1 MPSNFNYEEFIAK
14 DSKEVFELISNFEDY
29 KNFIPGCTDSE
40 ILSRT
45 EDYDIGR
52 LNFNF
57 FNKDYLIESRNSKMP
72 TELNIKQL
80 KGPFNSLDASWKVV
94 EKDLGCLVIFS
105 VEFNAPILLR
115 PFMQQS
121 LIDTFASK
129 FISAFLKKVS

>member
-57 FNKDYLIESRNSKMP
+57 FNKDYFIESKNSKMP
-72 TELNIKQL
+72 TGLNIKQL

-94 EKDLGCLVIFS
+94 KKDLGCLVIFS

-129 FISAFLKKVS
+129 LISAFLKKVS

>member
-29 KNFIPGCTDSE
+29 KNFLPGCTDSE

-57 FNKDYLIESRNSKMP
+57 INKDYFIESRNSKMP

>member
-1 MPSNFNYEEFIAK
+1 MTRVTASSFHHYNEPVTTLKTGNYCK
-14 DSKEVFELISNFEDY
+14 
-29 KNFIPGCTDSE
+29 KNITF
-40 ILSRT
+40 
-45 EDYDIGR
+45 
-52 LNFNF
+52 
-57 FNKDYLIESRNSKMP
+57 SRNVFLSNHQGKYKSFR
-72 TELNIKQL
+72 LNIKQL

>member
-14 DSKEVFELISNFEDY
+14 DSKEVFKLISNFEDY
-29 KNFIPGCTDSE
+29 KNFLPGCTDSE

-57 FNKDYLIESRNSKMP
+57 FNKDYFIESRNSKMP

>member
-29 KNFIPGCTDSE
+29 KNFLPGCTDSE

-45 EDYDIGR
+45 KDYDIGR

-57 FNKDYLIESRNSKMP
+57 LNKDYFIESRNSKMP

-94 EKDLGCLVIFS
+94 EKDLGCLM
-105 VEFNAPILLR
+105 LL
-115 PFMQQS
+115 
-121 LIDTFASK
+121 
-129 FISAFLKKVS
+129 

>member
-45 EDYDIGR
+45 KDYDIGR

-57 FNKDYLIESRNSKMP
+57 FNKDYFIESRNSKMP

>member
-29 KNFIPGCTDSE
+29 KNFLPGCTDSE

-57 FNKDYLIESRNSKMP
+57 FNKDYFIESRNSKML

>member
-1 MPSNFNYEEFIAK
+1 MPSNFYYEEFIAK
-14 DSKEVFELISNFEDY
+14 DSNEVFELISNFEDY

-57 FNKDYLIESRNSKMP
+57 FNKDYFIESKNYKIP
-72 TELNIKQL
+72 TGLNIKQL

-94 EKDLGCLVIFS
+94 KKDLGCLVIFS

-129 FISAFLKKVS
+129 LISAFLKKVS

>member
-57 FNKDYLIESRNSKMP
+57 FNKDYFIESRNSKMP

>member
-14 DSKEVFELISNFEDY
+14 DSKEVFELIPNFEDY
-29 KNFIPGCTDSE
+29 KNFLPGCTDSE

-45 EDYDIGR
+45 KDYDIGR

-57 FNKDYLIESRNSKMP
+57 FNKDYFIESRNSKMP

>member
-14 DSKEVFELISNFEDY
+14 DSKEVFKLISNFEDY
-29 KNFIPGCTDSE
+29 KNFLPGCTDSE

-45 EDYDIGR
+45 KDYDIGR

-57 FNKDYLIESRNSKMP
+57 FNKDYFIESRNSKMP

>member
-14 DSKEVFELISNFEDY
+14 DSKEVFELISNFEEY
-29 KNFIPGCTDSE
+29 KNFLPGCTDSE

-57 FNKDYLIESRNSKMP
+57 FNKDYFIESRNSKMP

-105 VEFNAPILLR
+105 VEFNAPVLLR

>member
-14 DSKEVFELISNFEDY
+14 DSKKVFELISNFEDY
-29 KNFIPGCTDSE
+29 KNFLPGCTDSE

-57 FNKDYLIESRNSKMP
+57 FNKDYFIESRNSKMP

>member
-57 FNKDYLIESRNSKMP
+57 FNKDYFIESKNSKMP
-72 TELNIKQL
+72 TGLNIKQL

-94 EKDLGCLVIFS
+94 KKDLGCLVIFS

>member
-29 KNFIPGCTDSE
+29 KNFLPGGTDSE

-57 FNKDYLIESRNSKMP
+57 FNKDYFIESRNSKMP

>member
-29 KNFIPGCTDSE
+29 KNFLPGCTDSE

-57 FNKDYLIESRNSKMP
+57 FNKDYFIESRNSKMP

>member
-29 KNFIPGCTDSE
+29 KNFLPGCTDSE

-45 EDYDIGR
+45 KDYDIGR
-52 LNFNF
+52 LNYNF
-57 FNKDYLIESRNSKMP
+57 FNKDYFIESRNSKMP

>member
-29 KNFIPGCTDSE
+29 KNFLPGCTDSE

-45 EDYDIGR
+45 EGYDIGR

-57 FNKDYLIESRNSKMP
+57 FNKDYFIESRNSKMP

-129 FISAFLKKVS
+129 FISHFLKKVS

>member
-57 FNKDYLIESRNSKMP
+57 FNKDYFIESKNSKMP
-72 TELNIKQL
+72 TGLNIKQL

-129 FISAFLKKVS
+129 LISAFLKKVS

>member
-14 DSKEVFELISNFEDY
+14 DSKKVFELISNFEDY
-29 KNFIPGCTDSE
+29 KNFLPGCTDSE

-45 EDYDIGR
+45 ENYDIGR

-57 FNKDYLIESRNSKMP
+57 FNKDYFIESRNSKMP

>member
-1 MPSNFNYEEFIAK
+1 MPSNFYYEEFIAK
-14 DSKEVFELISNFEDY
+14 DSNEVFELISNFEDY

-57 FNKDYLIESRNSKMP
+57 FNKDYFIESRNSKMP

-80 KGPFNSLDASWKVV
+80 KGPFNSLDASWKVI

>member
-29 KNFIPGCTDSE
+29 KNFLPGCTDSE

-57 FNKDYLIESRNSKMP
+57 FNKDYFIESRNSKMP

-121 LIDTFASK
+121 LIYTFASK

>member
-29 KNFIPGCTDSE
+29 KNFLPGCTDSE

-45 EDYDIGR
+45 EGYDIGR

-57 FNKDYLIESRNSKMP
+57 FNKDYFIESRNSKMP

-115 PFMQQS
+115 PSMQQS

>member
-29 KNFIPGCTDSE
+29 KNFLPGCTDSE

-57 FNKDYLIESRNSKMP
+57 FNKDYFIESRNSKMP
-72 TELNIKQL
+72 TELSIKQL

>member
-29 KNFIPGCTDSE
+29 KNFLPGCTDSE

-45 EDYDIGR
+45 KDYDIGR

-57 FNKDYLIESRNSKMP
+57 FNKDYFIESRNSKMP

>member
-29 KNFIPGCTDSE
+29 KNFLPGCTDSE

-57 FNKDYLIESRNSKMP
+57 LNKDYFIESRNSKMP